1 MNQIKSMTREIT
13 QKDWPAFCQM
23 VSIKYQ
29 GALVNLQTINTRVET
44 IGTDLPLQSLRLDE
58 RSDACNNLLTVS
70 TGSLQHQIVEPISF
84 VLRKPSGHACAEK
97 FHALEIPAESGT
109 TVLTIHPGIASQDLN
124 GF

>member
-1 MNQIKSMTREIT
+1 MIREIA

-23 VSIKYQ
+23 VSTKYQ
-29 GALVNLQTINTRVET
+29 GTLVDLQMINTRVET
-44 IGTDLPLQSLRLDE
+44 IGTDLPLQSLLFDGQ
-58 RSDACNNLLTVS
+58 SDACNNLLTIA

-84 VLRKPSGHACAEK
+84 VLRKPTGHEGAEK

-124 GF
+124 GL